1 MKNYSFKIECI
12 AFSFCVFFFVPALKL
27 LSLPPFSTIPEPV
40 EQQQLSPKQQR
51 RAEAKIKRL
60 EKKLNKIAK
69 KDENKNKKTVLLVIG
84 AILLAIG
91 IIIIASASGAGV
103 LAVFTHLIFGVPMA
117 IGGIVL
123 LIVGAV
129 Q

>member
-1 MKNYSFKIECI
+1 MKNYSFKIEFI
-12 AFSFCVFFFVPALKL
+12 AFSFCVFFFVPALNL
-27 LSLPPFSTIPEPV
+27 LGSPPFSTMPQPV

-51 RAEAKIKRL
+51 KAAAKIKRL
-60 EKKLNKIAK
+60 EKKLNKIAEKDK
-69 KDENKNKKTVLLVIG
+69 KKNKKTVLLVIG
-84 AILLAIG
+84 AILLVIG

-103 LAVFTHLIFGVPMA
+103 LAGFAHLIFGVPIAM
-117 IGGIVL
+117 GGLVL